1 MKDKNYIIEPL
12 FERLERGGIQER
24 TLDLRGPDGNAFV
37 ILGMAK
43 NLAKQLARVNP
54 EYNWEKIER
63 EMTSGDYNNLVHT
76 FERYFGDYVT
86 IYGVEVLGDNFDD
99 EHLAE
104 SLNDPKLSIRVGE
117 LQDYLKASCRSWE
130 YDCNTFEDVITL
142 FHILSNRFPDLPI
155 DNIID
160 IVKHWVGFNDE
171 HLTESYKTP
180 RLIKENT
187 GFLPKELSIYF
198 LSWFT
203 GSSLNTVKHPTYG
216 SHKVTPQQIMYS
228 DGKYKNALYAAV
240 KKAFKNGT
248 LSIEEYDK
256 HDKSEKSK
264 YRKQIDEGCGCTKRR
279 PKVKVKK

>member
-54 EYNWEKIER
+54 EYNWEKIEK
-63 EMTSGDYNNLVHT
+63 EMTSSDYNNLVHT

-86 IYGVEVLGDNFDD
+86 IYGAEVLGDNFDD

-104 SLNDPKLSIRVGE
+104 S
-117 LQDYLKASCRSWE
+117 
-130 YDCNTFEDVITL
+130 
-142 FHILSNRFPDLPI
+142 H
-155 DNIID
+155 
-160 IVKHWVGFNDE
+160 
-171 HLTESYKTP
+171 KTP
-180 RLIKENT
+180 RLMKENT

-216 SHKVTPQQIMYS
+216 LHKITPQQIKYS
-228 DGKYKNALYAAV
+228 GGKYKNALYAAV

-256 HDKSEKSK
+256 HDKSERSK